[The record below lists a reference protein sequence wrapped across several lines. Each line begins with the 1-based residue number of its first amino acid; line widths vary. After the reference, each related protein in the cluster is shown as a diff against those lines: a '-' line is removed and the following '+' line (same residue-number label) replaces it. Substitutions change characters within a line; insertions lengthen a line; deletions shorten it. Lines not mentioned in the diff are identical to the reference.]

1 MDRKGKEK
9 GLEKD
14 SNQPEHTSKA
24 TGFTL
29 SPSGYKDSWFM
40 PDDVIMDQLVDEDNE
55 IMGKATD
62 EDVLTIPNGPM
73 TSSRTKKLNE
83 ASGGISIDT
92 PFASSIDY
100 SIMISID
107 ALVKLLCGLIE
118 CLLRSLDQLSPYS

>member
-83 ASGGISIDT
+83 ASGG
-92 PFASSIDY
+92 
-100 SIMISID
+100 
-107 ALVKLLCGLIE
+107 LLKTTSKQEEGLERGLIGQDT
-118 CLLRSLDQLSPYS
+118 LITIQATPPSS